1 MEIFGLIISIVVG
14 LLSGGIFL
22 GTTWVKNGDQKYWDE
37 TYEQITKN
45 QPVEVPEEVVY
56 NLIMKCR
63 TVSGII
69 MCVCLIISVICVC
82 SLMIKL

>member
-1 MEIFGLIISIVVG
+1 MAVFCLIISLVAG
-14 LLSGGIFL
+14 FFAGCMFL

-56 NLIMKCR
+56 NIIMKCR
-63 TVSGII
+63 IVSGII
-69 MCVCLIISVICVC
+69 ICVCLITSIICVC
-82 SLMIKL
+82 SLISY